1 MRLDYERI
9 LDKGLRKELTPET
22 KEFLEQ
28 LKKVNE
34 MTKKDIPEK

>member
-1 MRLDYERI
+1 MSDTETKI
-9 LDKGLRKELTPET
+9 LDNSLRKELTPEA